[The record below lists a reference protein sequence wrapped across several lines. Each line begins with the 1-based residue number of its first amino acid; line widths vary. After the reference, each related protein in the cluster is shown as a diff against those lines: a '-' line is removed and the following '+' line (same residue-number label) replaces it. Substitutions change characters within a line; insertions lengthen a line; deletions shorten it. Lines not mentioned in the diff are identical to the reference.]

1 MSVKAV
7 FLYPKCGTEF
17 DQERVQSCGLE
28 VKREYEVSHFVMG
41 QSSTSVYLE
50 GYTLPFNSIH
60 FEFLEDGKPLDI
72 FWGRSFLQVLEL
84 GRPLC
89 KTEKSVP
96 LPGVEPSCHNGKR
109 SPQSAYYE

>member
-17 DQERVQSCGLE
+17 DQERVQNCGLE

-50 GYTLPFNSIH
+50 GYTLPLNSIH

-72 FWGRSFLQVLEL
+72 FRDPRFNPYLRRMGGGGR
-84 GRPLC
+84 R
-89 KTEKSVP
+89 
-96 LPGVEPSCHNGKR
+96 
-109 SPQSAYYE
+109 

>member
-50 GYTLPFNSIH
+50 G
-60 FEFLEDGKPLDI
+60 
-72 FWGRSFLQVLEL
+72 
-84 GRPLC
+84 
-89 KTEKSVP
+89 
-96 LPGVEPSCHNGKR
+96 
-109 SPQSAYYE
+109 

>member
-17 DQERVQSCGLE
+17 DQERAQSCGLE

-50 GYTLPFNSIH
+50 GYTFH

-72 FWGRSFLQVLEL
+72 FRDPRFNPYLRRMGGGGR
-84 GRPLC
+84 R
-89 KTEKSVP
+89 
-96 LPGVEPSCHNGKR
+96 
-109 SPQSAYYE
+109 